1 MIKVRV
7 GSLTTTVTTSNQP
20 CWGHSLLHTI
30 LSPFRLCPPR
40 LPHLLISSTERKRQ
54 GKSQRSDP
62 PGGKRWRRSTC
73 SLSVHCPLQLQ
84 APWKQ
89 IRRLICNS
97 SFLLALLVRIIPSQ
111 RLPESPS
118 IQQCKDQWNHALCIA
133 TGQPHIHH
141 LQWVIK
147 FSSTTQTNQAK
158 LITKSL
164 YRFLTF
170 FLFLSTTRKSLSQ
183 SHSNPSLALHLMCDH
198 GLFDVMQ

>member
-1 MIKVRV
+1 MLAPWQQPWPRRINPAEVTFSAPHYPTSFQTV
-7 GSLTTTVTTSNQP
+7 SSLPATPTHQLYREKET
-20 CWGHSLLHTI
+20 
-30 LSPFRLCPPR
+30 
-40 LPHLLISSTERKRQ
+40 

-89 IRRLICNS
+89 IRRLIFNS
-97 SFLLALLVRIIPSQ
+97 SFLLALLVRTIPSQ
-111 RLPESPS
+111 QLPESPS
-118 IQQCKDQWNHALCIA
+118 IQQCKDQWKHALCIA

-141 LQWVIK
+141 LQWGIK
-147 FSSTTQTNQAK
+147 LSSTTQTNQAK

-170 FLFLSTTRKSLSQ
+170 FLLLSTTRKYLSQ
-183 SHSNPSLALHLMCDH
+183 SHSNPSLALDLMCDH